1 MERRIG
7 HCVLGSLELFP
18 QVGQGEPLFPESFDR
33 TELQRVGPLN
43 PGDDRQCFGRGGEDV
58 GPLNPGDDRQFFG
71 RGGEDVDS
79 VDVLR
84 GLGADRAGGGET
96 GATVVA
102 GVGVDRVG
110 DDFVASEGDEAA
122 QMVDLGHDGVQR
134 GLEVVS
140 HIALVEGW
148 EEGG

>member
-33 TELQRVGPLN
+33 TELQRVEPLN
-43 PGDDRQCFGRGGEDV
+43 PGDGRQCFGRGGEDV

>member
-1 MERRIG
+1 M
-7 HCVLGSLELFP
+7 
-18 QVGQGEPLFPESFDR
+18 
-33 TELQRVGPLN
+33 
-43 PGDDRQCFGRGGEDV
+43 
-58 GPLNPGDDRQFFG
+58 NPGDDRQFFG